1 MTQWEKVFKGIKGLL
16 LKPTYLARVAELEL
30 EREYKNYVSTR
41 YKMPNGLPT
50 IDILDVF
57 PNFHETIEPI
67 SGLPNTSLPIEI
79 AFLQAVAKKI
89 QAQTYFEIGTLR
101 GESITTLSNIIPKC
115 ISLSLSDDELR
126 AMGLS
131 QIDHQ
136 RLFSK
141 HRKNIQHIAH
151 NSLTFDFSPFH
162 KSVDLCFIDG
172 DHSYKGIF
180 SDSKNCFQLLR
191 NDQSVIIWDDY
202 GFEHLRWQT
211 LAAIL
216 DALPTSEHKFLY
228 RVSNTNAAI
237 YWKEP
242 IRSSVLPLVTL
253 PNKTFKMEISA
264 TPFHP

>member
-1 MTQWEKVFKGIKGLL
+1 MKSHLL
-16 LKPTYLARVAELEL
+16 RQ
-30 EREYKNYVSTR
+30 S
-41 YKMPNGLPT
+41 
-50 IDILDVF
+50 
-57 PNFHETIEPI
+57 
-67 SGLPNTSLPIEI
+67 
-79 AFLQAVAKKI
+79 QKKI
-89 QAQTYFEIGTLR
+89 KAQTYFEIGTLR
-101 GESITTLSNIIPKC
+101 GESITTLSDVVPKF

-126 AMGLS
+126 SMGFPQS

-141 HRKNIQHIAH
+141 YKKNIQHIGH
-151 NSLTFDFSPFH
+151 NSRTFDFSPYY
-162 KSVDLCFIDG
+162 KSIDLCFIDG

-202 GFEHLRWQT
+202 GYEHLRWQT

-242 IRSSVLPLVTL
+242 VRSSVLPLVTL